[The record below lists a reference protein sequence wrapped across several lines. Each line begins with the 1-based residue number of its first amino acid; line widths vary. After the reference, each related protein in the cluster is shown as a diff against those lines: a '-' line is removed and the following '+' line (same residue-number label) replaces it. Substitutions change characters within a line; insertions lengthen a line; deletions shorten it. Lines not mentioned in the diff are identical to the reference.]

1 MPRRKWKRGALVWRD
16 GRDALHH
23 RNTLASLAIRSYDSR
38 ANLED
43 TMKRTDWLIG
53 LVVVVL
59 SGVGY
64 AQLDRIVIPAGTPED
79 QALTAISNEPDTQKK
94 LAMYQDFLQK
104 FSANPAA
111 VAYGNWQISQSYQ
124 TAGDLQKAIEY
135 GDKALA
141 GSPRNL
147 DILVSQASIA
157 QQLKDNAKLFDYAAR
172 GGELY
177 NSIAKQPKADGM
189 SDQELA
195 QRVDEEKNGAKNS
208 YEFLEA
214 AAFNAIAGES
224 DATRRMAYIERFTPS
239 FPNSRFQ
246 EQIASYAMMS
256 LSDLKDTP
264 RLISYAEK
272 TLAGDPKN
280 LPALLLLAT
289 TYADD
294 PKPGSL
300 PKAVSYAQKAI
311 EAAQADAPDADRS
324 RKVSAGLAHSTLG
337 YAYMKQDKTAAAIP
351 ELKSAS
357 ALLKGQDDQQYAI
370 ALYRLGF
377 AYAKLS
383 KVSEARDVL
392 QEAVKISGPVQQPAQ
407 DLLAKV
413 NAARAKGR

>member
-1 MPRRKWKRGALVWRD
+1 MTR
-16 GRDALHH
+16 
-23 RNTLASLAIRSYDSR
+23 IR
-38 ANLED
+38 
-43 TMKRTDWLIG
+43 
-53 LVVVVL
+53 LVVLMVL
-59 SGVGY
+59 SSLSFSVLAHG
-64 AQLDRIVIPAGTPED
+64 QLDRISIPAGTPED

-111 VAYGNWQISQSYQ
+111 VAYGNWQISQAYQ
-124 TAGDLQKAIEY
+124 SAGDLQKAIEY

-141 GSPRNL
+141 GSPHNL
-147 DILVSQASIA
+147 DILVSQTGIA
-157 QQLKDNAKLFDYAAR
+157 QQLKDDTKVMDYSTQ

-177 NSIAKQPKADGM
+177 NSIAKQPKPEGM
-189 SDQELA
+189 SETEFA
-195 QRVDEEKNGAKNS
+195 QRIDDEKTASKSS

-214 AAFNAIAGES
+214 AAFNAIADEPN
-224 DATRRMAYIERFTPS
+224 ATKRMADIERFTPT

-246 EQIASYAMMS
+246 DQVASYAMMT
-256 LSDLKDTP
+256 LSELKDTT
-264 RLISYAEK
+264 RLISYGEK
-272 TLAGDPKN
+272 TLVTDPNN

-289 TYADD
+289 TYVDD

-300 PKAVSYAQKAI
+300 PKAITYSQKAI
-311 EAAQADAPDADRS
+311 EAAKADAPNADRS
-324 RKVSAGLAHSTLG
+324 RKVSAGVAHATIG
-337 YAYMKQDKTAAAIP
+337 YAYMKQDKTASAIP

-357 ALLKGQDDQQYAI
+357 ALLKGLDDQQYAI
-370 ALYRLGF
+370 AMYRLGF
-377 AYAKLS
+377 AYAKLN

>member
-1 MPRRKWKRGALVWRD
+1 
-16 GRDALHH
+16 
-23 RNTLASLAIRSYDSR
+23 
-38 ANLED
+38 
-43 TMKRTDWLIG
+43 MKRSHWP
-53 LVVVVL
+53 VVL
-59 SGVGY
+59 MFVFPLVFSVFGRT
-64 AQLDRIVIPAGTPED
+64 QLDKISIPAGTPED
-79 QALTAISNEPDTQKK
+79 QALAAISNEQDPQKK

-111 VAYGNWQISQSYQ
+111 VAYGNWQLSQAYQ
-124 TAGDLQKAIEY
+124 AAGDLQRALET
-135 GDKALA
+135 GEKALA

-157 QQLKDNAKLFDYAAR
+157 QQMKGEPRTFDYAVR

-177 NSIAKQPKADGM
+177 NSIGKQTKPEGM
-189 SDQELA
+189 SDSEFA
-195 QRVDEEKNGAKNS
+195 QRVEEEKAASKS
-208 YEFLEA
+208 SDEFLEA
-214 AAFNAIAGES
+214 AAFNAIAGET
-224 DATRRMAYIERFTPS
+224 DAKKRMAYIERFTPA

-264 RLISYAEK
+264 RLIAYADK
-272 TLAGDPKN
+272 TLTADPNN
-280 LPALLLLAT
+280 LPALLLLAN

-300 PKAVSYAQKAI
+300 TKAVTYAQRAI
-311 EAAQADAPDADRS
+311 TAAKADAPDADRS
-324 RKVSAGLAHSTLG
+324 RKVSAGVAHSTLG

-351 ELKSAS
+351 ELKSAA
-357 ALLKGQDDQQYAI
+357 ALLKGQDDLQYSN

-383 KVSEARDVL
+383 KTTEAREVL
-392 QEAVKISGPVQQPAQ
+392 QEAVKISGPMQQPSQ

-413 NAARAKGR
+413 NAARAKGK